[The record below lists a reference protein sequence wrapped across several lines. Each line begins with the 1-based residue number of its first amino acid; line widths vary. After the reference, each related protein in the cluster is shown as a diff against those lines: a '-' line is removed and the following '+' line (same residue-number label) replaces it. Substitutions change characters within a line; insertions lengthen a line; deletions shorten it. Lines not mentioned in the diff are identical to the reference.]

1 MPSVEQRPKPAD
13 VRCVRYL
20 KTNKTKGEIVSL
32 VAERH
37 ALRMVRHP
45 QDGHPTGHKTDF
57 TFWRRRQERDGAIR
71 WKRIRWQFKE
81 NSADASRT
89 DIVIHHP
96 WLKKSKCLLPV
107 LVASMKSNRYY
118 KADIGDSLADHPYP
132 PKIYKWDSIRFRLK
146 GHDRYGMICQV
157 LS

>member
-1 MPSVEQRPKPAD
+1 MPSVEQRSKPAD

-37 ALRMVRHP
+37 PLRMVRHP
-45 QDGHPTGHKTDF
+45 QHGHPTGHKTDF
-57 TFWRRRQERDGAIR
+57 TFWWRRQKRDGAIR

-107 LVASMKSNRYY
+107 LVASMKSNRKY
-118 KADIGDSLADHPYP
+118 KADIGDSWADHLTHPR
-132 PKIYKWDSIRFRLK
+132 SINGILSDFARK
-146 GHDRYGMICQV
+146 GPIDMG
-157 LS
+157 